1 MQGTPLDALHK
12 AKQEVA
18 DLKND
23 LKQMGKEFVDS
34 AEQEITADKPADQL
48 NKDS

>member
-1 MQGTPLDALHK
+1 MQGTPLDDLNK

-34 AEQEITADKPADQL
+34 AEQEIVVDKPAGQL
-48 NKDS
+48 NNDS